1 MPLQTHST
9 MKVYR
14 LNIRE
19 GDKQFT
25 NKEHQPVS
33 TLCGQQCSHTHM
45 WPWGSQEEEEDLF
58 HSAPFAC
65 DTDWK
70 KKETNIYSYMSNK

>member
-25 NKEHQPVS
+25 DKEHQPVS
-33 TLCGQQCSHTHM
+33 TLCGQQCSHTH
-45 WPWGSQEEEEDLF
+45 
-58 HSAPFAC
+58 
-65 DTDWK
+65 
-70 KKETNIYSYMSNK
+70 

>member
-1 MPLQTHST
+1 MPSQTHST

-33 TLCGQQCSHTHM
+33 TLCGQQCSHTH
-45 WPWGSQEEEEDLF
+45 WCGLEDPKKKKKIYFTQLRL
-58 HSAPFAC
+58 HV
-65 DTDWK
+65 TQIE